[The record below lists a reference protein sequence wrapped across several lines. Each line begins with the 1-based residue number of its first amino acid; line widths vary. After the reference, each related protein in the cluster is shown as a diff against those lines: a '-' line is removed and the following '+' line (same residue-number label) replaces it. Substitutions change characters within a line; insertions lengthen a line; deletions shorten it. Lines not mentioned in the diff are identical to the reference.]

1 MDNNTIA
8 TEILKGYKKQFTV
21 TVAVLSAI
29 IAVLLGYIFYDA
41 YNDSLYETIEY
52 VQDGSG
58 NNNMNVD
65 VGGDVYNGAETE
77 NQTEEVGEN

>member
-58 NNNMNVD
+58 NNNMHVD